1 MYDVLAA
8 KPDPRGVPVYLIAEG
23 PPDALTKALVR
34 DAADDVLRVDT
45 SGQRW
50 SVEPVFPES
59 GDSALG
65 GFYEI
70 CGRLNAATLPRAAF
84 DAAYRLE
91 DDLQARAGTSVR
103 VRPDLESSIFGR
115 GYTRSR
121 SGPPAD
127 EAGGR
132 AAVDPRWSL
141 AAINAN
147 AAWTTPPQPAGAARG
162 RGVVV
167 GHPDTGYTDS
177 VELDLAALDLD
188 RDRDFVTND
197 GDARD
202 PMDPS
207 ELPEGHGTRTGSVI
221 IGREVGRVTGVAPE
235 ARLLPLR
242 ATTSVVLVR
251 AEGVARAVEYAARM
265 KCDVIS
271 MSLGGILVTSVL
283 ERAIDTAVASG
294 TIVMAAAGNY
304 NWAGRIAE
312 LGLLPKPVVA
322 PARYRNCIAV
332 GGSTQAD
339 RAWWGS
345 ARGSKILVSA
355 PGDGVFVP
363 QLPESSTPKVH
374 PSAGTSYGV
383 AHLAGVAA
391 LWLAHHGAASLRQKY
406 GKENLQRLFVHVI
419 EKHGARKPPGWD
431 DDKYGVGI
439 VDAKKVLD
447 FRLPD
452 SLPAV
457 RAGLE
462 APPTSP
468 RTMLET
474 ALGAEEPGE
483 ADDRIAAL
491 FGPRTRGRDDQV
503 DRFGD
508 EVAYLLG
515 EHAEFL
521 LRLNQPSRAR
531 EAGSDAEATRTLL
544 LSTGSPQLVEAIG
557 GEETLS

>member
-1 MYDVLAA
+1 VYDVLAA

-23 PPDALTKALVR
+23 PPDALTEALVQE
-34 DAADDVLRVDT
+34 AADATLRVDAA
-45 SGQRW
+45 GRRW
-50 SVEPVFPES
+50 SVKPVFEES
-59 GDSALG
+59 ADSALG
-65 GFYEI
+65 GFYEV

-91 DDLQARAGTSVR
+91 DDLKARGVRDVR

-115 GYTRSR
+115 AYTQTPR
-121 SGPPAD
+121 A
-127 EAGGR
+127 EAEAEATR
-132 AAVDPRWSL
+132 AALDPRWSL
-141 AAINAN
+141 ATINAQ
-147 AAWTTPPQPAGAARG
+147 AAWATQPKPGGAARG
-162 RGVVV
+162 QGVVV

-177 VELDLAALDLD
+177 VELDAAALDLG

-197 GDARD
+197 DDARD

-221 IGREVGRVTGVAPE
+221 IGREAGRVTGIAPE

-251 AEGVARAVEYAARM
+251 AEGVAKAVEYAARM

-271 MSLGGILVTSVL
+271 MSLGGILVTNVL
-283 ERAIDTAVASG
+283 ERAIDRAVASG

-332 GGSTQAD
+332 GGSTQANK
-339 RAWWGS
+339 AWWGS

-355 PGDGVFVP
+355 PADDVFVP
-363 QLPESSTPKVH
+363 RLPERSPPAVG

-383 AHLAGVAA
+383 ANLAGVAA
-391 LWLAHHGAASLRQKY
+391 LWLAHHGADSLRQKY
-406 GKENLQRLFVHVI
+406 GPGNLQQLFVHVI
-419 EKHGARKPPGWD
+419 QKHGAKKPSGWD
-431 DDKYGVGI
+431 GGKYGVGI

-447 FRLPD
+447 FPLPA
-452 SLPAV
+452 SLPAP

-462 APPTSP
+462 AAPASP
-468 RTMLET
+468 RMMLET

-483 ADDRIAAL
+483 ADERIAAL
-491 FGPRTRGRDDQV
+491 LGPRTRGREDEI

-508 EVAYLLG
+508 EIAYLLG
-515 EHAEFL
+515 EHPEFL
-521 LRLNQPSRAR
+521 ARMNQPSRGP
-531 EAGSDAEATRTLL
+531 EAASDADAARTLL
-544 LSTGSPQLVEAIG
+544 LSTGSPQLVEALAT
-557 GEETLS
+557 E

>member
-1 MYDVLAA
+1 VYDVLAA

-23 PPDALTKALVR
+23 PPDALTEALVR
-34 DAADDVLRVDT
+34 DAADDVLRVDAA
-45 SGQRW
+45 GQRW
-50 SVEPVFPES
+50 SVKPVFPA
-59 GDSALG
+59 SADPRLG

-70 CGRLNAATLPRAAF
+70 SGRLNAATLPRAAF

-91 DDLQARAGTSVR
+91 DDLRARAAPDVR

-115 GYTRSR
+115 AYTRPL
-121 SGPPAD
+121 PPEPA
-127 EAGGR
+127 ATR
-132 AAVDPRWSL
+132 AALDPRWSL
-141 AAINAN
+141 ATINAQ
-147 AAWTTPPQPAGAARG
+147 AAWTTQPKPGGAARG
-162 RGVVV
+162 GGIVV

-177 VELDLAALDLD
+177 VELDVAALDLG

-197 GDARD
+197 DDARD

-221 IGREVGRVTGVAPE
+221 IGREAGRVTGVAPE

-251 AEGVARAVEYAARM
+251 AEGVARAVEYATRM

-271 MSLGGILVTSVL
+271 MSLGGILLTNVL
-283 ERAIDTAVASG
+283 ERAIKTAVASG

-304 NWAGRIAE
+304 NWAGRAAK
-312 LGLLPKPVVA
+312 LPGFPKPVVA
-322 PARYRNCIAV
+322 PARYRDCIAV
-332 GGSTQAD
+332 GGSTHANE
-339 RAWWGS
+339 AWWGS

-355 PGDGVFVP
+355 PADDVFVP
-363 QLPESSTPKVH
+363 KLPEALPPAVH
-374 PSAGTSYGV
+374 PTAGTSYGV
-383 AHLAGVAA
+383 ANLAGVAA
-391 LWLAHHGAASLRQKY
+391 LWLAHHGADSLRQKY

-419 EKHGARKPPGWD
+419 EKHGAKKPSGWD

-447 FRLPD
+447 FALPD

-457 RAGLE
+457 RALE
-462 APPTSP
+462 APPASS
-468 RTMLET
+468 RMMLET

-491 FGPRTRGRDDQV
+491 LGPRTRGRDDQV
-503 DRFGD
+503 DRLGD
-508 EVAYLLG
+508 EIAYLLG
-515 EHAEFL
+515 EHPEFL
-521 LRLNQPSRAR
+521 ARMNQRSRAR
-531 EAGSDAEATRTLL
+531 ETASDLDATRTLL
-544 LSTGSPQLVEAIG
+544 LSTGSPQLVEALTT
-557 GEETLS
+557 E

>member
-1 MYDVLAA
+1 VYDVLAA
-8 KPDPRGVPVYLIAEG
+8 KPDPRSVPVYLIAEG
-23 PPDALTKALVR
+23 PPDALTEALVQG
-34 DAADDVLRVDT
+34 AADEVLRVDAA
-45 SGQRW
+45 GKPW

-59 GDSALG
+59 ADSALG

-70 CGRLNAATLPRAAF
+70 SGRLNAATLPRAAF

-91 DDLQARAGTSVR
+91 DALEAGGVPDVR

-115 GYTRSR
+115 AYTRLL
-121 SGPPAD
+121 PPEPA
-127 EAGGR
+127 AR

-141 AAINAN
+141 GTINAQ
-147 AAWTTPPQPAGAARG
+147 AAWATPPKPGGAARG
-162 RGVVV
+162 KGIVV

-177 VELDLAALDLD
+177 VELDVAALDLD

-197 GDARD
+197 ADARD

-221 IGREVGRVTGVAPE
+221 IGREAGRVTGVAPE

-265 KCDVIS
+265 NCDVIS

-304 NWAGRIAE
+304 NWAGQAAK

-332 GGSTQAD
+332 GGSTLENKS
-339 RAWWGS
+339 WWGS

-355 PGDGVFVP
+355 PADDVFVP
-363 QLPESSTPKVH
+363 KVPESSPPAVG

-383 AHLAGVAA
+383 ANLAGVAA

-406 GKENLQRLFVHVI
+406 GKANLQRLFVHVI
-419 EKHGARKPPGWD
+419 EKHGAKKPSGWD

-447 FRLPD
+447 FPLPA
-452 SLPAV
+452 SLPAP

-462 APPTSP
+462 APPASA

-483 ADDRIAAL
+483 ADERIAEL
-491 FGPRTRGRDDQV
+491 FGPRTRGRDDQI

-515 EHAEFL
+515 EHPEFL
-521 LRLNQPSRAR
+521 ARMNQPSRAR
-531 EAGSDAEATRTLL
+531 DAAADVDATRTLL
-544 LSTGSPQLVEAIG
+544 LSTGSPQLVEA
-557 GEETLS
+557 LSTE

>member
-1 MYDVLAA
+1 VYEVLAA
-8 KPDPRGVPVYLIAEG
+8 KPDPRSVPVYLIAEG
-23 PPDALTKALVR
+23 PPDVLTGALVQS
-34 DAADDVLRVDT
+34 AADEVLRVDAA
-45 SGQRW
+45 GQRW

-59 GDSALG
+59 AGSALG
-65 GFYEI
+65 GFYEV

-91 DDLQARAGTSVR
+91 DDLRARAAPDVR

-115 GYTRSR
+115 AYTQPA
-121 SGPPAD
+121 PP
-127 EAGGR
+127 EATATR

-141 AAINAN
+141 GAINAQ
-147 AAWTTPPQPAGAARG
+147 AAWAKARG
-162 RGVVV
+162 AGVVV

-177 VELDLAALDLD
+177 VELDVAALDLD

-197 GDARD
+197 DDARD

-221 IGREVGRVTGVAPE
+221 VGREAGQVTGVAPE

-283 ERAIDTAVASG
+283 ERAIDAAVASG

-304 NWAGRIAE
+304 NWAGQAAK

-322 PARYRNCIAV
+322 PARYHNCIAV
-332 GGSTQAD
+332 GGSTRD
-339 RAWWGS
+339 DKAWWGS

-355 PGDGVFVP
+355 PADDVFVP
-363 QLPESSTPKVH
+363 RLPQTSPPSVQ

-383 AHLAGVAA
+383 ANLAGIAA
-391 LWLAHHGAASLRQKY
+391 LWLAHHGAAALRQKY
-406 GKENLQRLFVHVI
+406 GKENMRRLFVHVI
-419 EKHGARKPPGWD
+419 ENHGARKPSGWD

-439 VDAKKVLD
+439 VDANKVLD
-447 FRLPD
+447 F
-452 SLPAV
+452 SLPASLPAP
-457 RAGLE
+457 RARLE
-462 APPTSP
+462 APPASA
-468 RTMLET
+468 RMMLET

-483 ADDRIAAL
+483 ADERIAAL

-515 EHAEFL
+515 EHPEFL
-521 LRLNQPSRAR
+521 AR
-531 EAGSDAEATRTLL
+531 MNTRGAASDVDATRMLL
-544 LSTGSPQLVEAIG
+544 VSTGSPQLVAALATE
-557 GEETLS
+557 

>member
-23 PPDALTKALVR
+23 PPDALTREQVQ
-34 DAADDVLRVDT
+34 DAADEVLRVDAA
-45 SGQRW
+45 GKRW
-50 SVEPVFPES
+50 SVEPVFPETA
-59 GDSALG
+59 DSALG

-70 CGRLNAATLPRAAF
+70 CGQLNAATLPRAAF
-84 DAAYRLE
+84 DAAYRVE
-91 DDLQARAGTSVR
+91 DDLKRRVGPEIR
-103 VRPDLESSIFGR
+103 VRPDLESTIFGR
-115 GYTRSR
+115 AYTRPALDD
-121 SGPPAD
+121 PPAT
-127 EAGGR
+127 R
-132 AAVDPRWSL
+132 AVVDPRWSL
-141 AAINAN
+141 GAVNAR
-147 AAWTTPPQPAGAARG
+147 AAWAVTRGAG
-162 RGVVV
+162 VLV

-177 VELDLAALDLD
+177 VELDKAAMDLE

-197 GDARD
+197 DDARD

-221 IGREVGRVTGVAPE
+221 IGREAGRVTGVAPE

-304 NWAGRIAE
+304 NWAGRVAK

-332 GGSTQAD
+332 GGSTPED
-339 RAWWGS
+339 KAWWGS

-363 QLPESSTPKVH
+363 QLPESSPPRVH

-391 LWLAHHGAASLRQKY
+391 LWLGHHGASALRQRY
-406 GKENLQRLFVHVI
+406 GKENMQRLFVHVI
-419 EKHGARKPPGWD
+419 EKHGARKPSGWD

-439 VDAKKVLD
+439 VDAKKLLD
-447 FRLPD
+447 FPLPE
-452 SLPAV
+452 SLPAP

-462 APPTSP
+462 ASP
-468 RTMLET
+468 ASARVMLET

-491 FGPRTRGRDDQV
+491 FGPRTRGRDDRIE
-503 DRFGD
+503 RFGD
-508 EVAYLLG
+508 EIAYLIG
-515 EHAEFL
+515 EHPEFL
-521 LRLNQPSRAR
+521 ARMGTR
-531 EAGSDAEATRTLL
+531 EAGSDVGATRTLL
-544 LSTGSPQLVEAIG
+544 LSTGSPQLVEALAT
-557 GEETLS
+557 E

>member
-1 MYDVLAA
+1 VYDVLAA

-23 PPDALTKALVR
+23 PPDELTERLVQE
-34 DAADDVLRVDT
+34 AADEVLRVDVA
-45 SGQRW
+45 GQRW
-50 SVEPVFPES
+50 TVEPVFPE
-59 GDSALG
+59 GADSALG

-70 CGRLNAATLPRAAF
+70 CGQLNAATLPRAAF

-91 DDLQARAGTSVR
+91 DDLKARATPDVR
-103 VRPDLESSIFGR
+103 VRPDLESSIYGR
-115 GYTRSR
+115 AYTRPL
-121 SGPPAD
+121 PPEQA
-127 EAGGR
+127 ATR

-141 AAINAN
+141 ATINAQ
-147 AAWTTPPQPAGAARG
+147 AAWTTPPKPGGAARG
-162 RGVVV
+162 AGIVV

-177 VELDLAALDLD
+177 VELDVAALDLH

-197 GDARD
+197 DDARD

-221 IGREVGRVTGVAPE
+221 IGREAGRVTGVAPD
-235 ARLLPLR
+235 AQLLPLR

-251 AEGVARAVEYAARM
+251 AEGVAKAVEYAARM
-265 KCDVIS
+265 NCDVIS
-271 MSLGGILVTSVL
+271 MSLGGILVTNVL
-283 ERAIDTAVASG
+283 ERAIDAAVASG

-304 NWAGRIAE
+304 NWAGQAAR
-312 LGLLPKPVVA
+312 LPGFPKPVVA

-332 GGSTQAD
+332 GGSTQQNK
-339 RAWWGS
+339 AWWGS

-355 PGDGVFVP
+355 PADDVFVP
-363 QLPESSTPKVH
+363 KLPESSTPTVH

-383 AHLAGVAA
+383 ANLAGVAA

-419 EKHGARKPPGWD
+419 EKHGAKKPSGWD

-457 RAGLE
+457 RALE
-462 APPTSP
+462 APPTSK
-468 RTMLET
+468 RTMLEI

-483 ADDRIAAL
+483 ADERIAAL

-515 EHAEFL
+515 EHPEFL
-521 LRLNQPSRAR
+521 VRMNRPSRAR
-531 EAGSDAEATRTLL
+531 EASSDVDATRTLL
-544 LSTGSPQLVEAIG
+544 LSTGSPQLVEALA
-557 GEETLS
+557 TD